1 MKISLAGDLGSGK
14 STVSKILM
22 PRIDAEYY
30 GTGVIAREI
39 AAQHGLDIA
48 GLNIYMETHP
58 ELDHEFDDRLVAL
71 SDDPRTLIID
81 SRMAWHFTR
90 DTYRVYLTVDP
101 MSAAVRIMRADRGEV
116 ESFASLEDA
125 AERIRARKE
134 SEKKR
139 YFELYGVNC
148 KDLDNYDL
156 VVDTTYASP
165 EEVADVM
172 ETGFRRR
179 MEGDA
184 AVACY
189 ICPRRFYYPDDA
201 PDMEEVAALSARLD
215 AGEELAPVTAVYRD
229 ENFYLTSGVTTAL
242 AYALSERSLVPCRL
256 VHEDIDPAAYV
267 KMEDSL

>member
-22 PRIDAEYY
+22 PRIGAEYY
-30 GTGVIAREI
+30 GTGVIARELAEKFGMDI
-39 AAQHGLDIA
+39 AAF
-48 GLNIYMETHP
+48 NIFMETHP
-58 ELDHEFDDRLVAL
+58 EHDHEFDDRLVAL

-90 DTYRVYLTVDP
+90 GTYRVYLTVDP
-101 MSAAVRIMRADRGEV
+101 MSAAVRIMRADRGPAEQ
-116 ESFASLEDA
+116 FDSLEDA
-125 AERIRARKE
+125 IARIRARKE

-139 YFELYGVNC
+139 YFDLYGVNC

-165 EEVADVM
+165 EDVAAVM
-172 ETGFRRR
+172 EEGFRRHEAG
-179 MEGDA
+179 EGGT
-184 AVACY
+184 ACY

-201 PDMEEVAALSARLD
+201 ADMEEAARLSERLD
-215 AGEELAPVTAVYRD
+215 AGEDLPEVTTVYQD
-229 ENFYLTSGVTTAL
+229 EKFFITGGVTTAL

-256 VHEDIDPAAYV
+256 VHDEVDPATYV
-267 KMEDSL
+267 RMEDSL

>member
-22 PRIDAEYY
+22 PRVGAEYY

-39 AAQHGLDIA
+39 AEKYGLDIA

-58 ELDHEFDDRLVAL
+58 ELDHEFDDRLVKL

-81 SRMAWHFTR
+81 SRMAWHFTKG
-90 DTYRVYLTVDP
+90 TYRVYLTVDP
-101 MSAAVRIMRADRGEV
+101 MSAAVRIMRADRGAV
-116 ESFASLEDA
+116 ESFASVEDA
-125 AERIRARKE
+125 AARIRARKE

-139 YFELYGVNC
+139 YFELYGVDC
-148 KDLDNYDL
+148 KDLANYDL

-165 EEVADVM
+165 ETVADVM
-172 ETGFRRR
+172 ERGFLSWQQAP
-179 MEGDA
+179 GDS
-184 AVACY
+184 ACF

-201 PDMEEVAALSARLD
+201 ADMQEVATLSEKLD
-215 AGEELAPVTAVYRD
+215 AGDALPPVTAVYQN
-229 ENFYLTSGVTTAL
+229 ENFYILDGVTTVL
-242 AYALSERSLVPCRL
+242 AYELSGHALVPCRL
-256 VHEDIDPAAYV
+256 VKATVDEATYV